1 MIFTKMQSLGND
13 FLILN
18 CFDEVNEID
27 EKLPVTICDRHF
39 GIGADGLALVLYSND
54 ADIKV
59 DFYSPDGIKTVCN
72 TNLLRC
78 VAKYALDNKIVNKS
92 VISVSTDNGVK
103 YVQVSDDNSFV
114 VNIGEP
120 VFTPQLIPV
129 DYTDSEF
136 IEKVISVGAMDYVV
150 SCVSINSNP
159 CAVIFVNNTE
169 ELNDFE
175 LNKVSPFLEKH
186 HYFPNNTNI
195 ILANIK
201 DFNSMQVRCW
211 QINMGETIGCDFGAT
226 AAFVVAQSLGKV
238 DDNIVCELLGGDMT
252 LQISEDNFAYTSAKA
267 ESVFEINW

>member
-18 CFDEVNEID
+18 CFNDIIDVD
-27 EKLPVTICDRHF
+27 EKLPVSVCDRHF

-54 ADIKV
+54 ADVKV
-59 DFYSPDGIKTVCN
+59 EFYSPDGIKTVCN

-78 VAKYALDNKIVNKS
+78 VAKYAIENKIVDKNL
-92 VISVSTDNGVK
+92 ISIDTDNGVK
-103 YVQVSDDNSFV
+103 YIQMSEDDFLT

-136 IEKVISVGAMDYVV
+136 IEKIISVGSNDYVV

-159 CAVIFVNNTE
+159 CAVIFVDSTE

-175 LNKVSPFLEKH
+175 LNSICPFLEKH
-186 HYFPNNTNI
+186 HYFPNNMNI
-195 ILANIK
+195 IIANIK
-201 DFNSMQVRCW
+201 DYNSIQVRCW
-211 QINMGETIGCDFGAT
+211 QINTGETIGCDFGAT
-226 AAFVVAQSLGKV
+226 GAFVVAESMGKI
-238 DDNIVCELLGGDMT
+238 DNNILCELYGGDMK
-252 LQISEDNFAYTSAKA
+252 LQLSDDNFAYTSAKA
-267 ESVFEINW
+267 ENVFEINW